1 MIRLLLLPWNILQ
14 NVFLVTP
21 FIVLFVLQKCTFR
34 FADHKRCAAEMAQVR
49 WCGYAYTQMQGC
61 GYTGAEMDVR

>member
-34 FADHKRCAAEMAQVR
+34 FADHNSILPKIYNEFSF
-49 WCGYAYTQMQGC
+49 YTIIK
-61 GYTGAEMDVR
+61 AFI

>member
-14 NVFLVTP
+14 NVLLVTP

-34 FADHKRCAAEMAQVR
+34 FADHTNLFQ
-49 WCGYAYTQMQGC
+49 
-61 GYTGAEMDVR
+61 